1 MNLTE
6 ASRKV
11 DTIVDEILVSTAKEQ
26 VEAVFSK
33 NNIADKTEC
42 IQLLRKCMGVIDT
55 SDAANDL
62 SIEDEYSDELE
73 IFLNGTWRF
82 LA

>member
-11 DTIVDEILVSTAKEQ
+11 DAIVDELLVSTAKEQ
-26 VEAVFSK
+26 VEKVFSK
-33 NNIADKTEC
+33 NNIDDKTEC
-42 IQLLRKCMGVIDT
+42 IQLLRKCMGVIGISNT
-55 SDAANDL
+55 TTEL
-62 SIEDEYSDELE
+62 SIDDEYSDELE